1 MTDLKTPPARPTVS
15 SDAALAAT
23 GGLAN
28 LVGDAVLTLQ
38 KNLSEITLTPYLEVL
53 NIEQWLVLF
62 SLYGKPGLDQFN
74 NLEKLDFPVDKAV
87 AGLTRLISKVENS
100 EQQNNILSK
109 LVEYYNNYVN
119 EKARL
124 DELTKTAKDATKKK
138 NDYRKAFNSRV
149 ATFTTELNNLVPDA
163 NKELLVQRQQK
174 IDNAVAFEK
183 RKKKREAGIIAIL
196 KGVQSAVIDNCD
208 DDYIDVATTMMMEE
222 AENTKEI
229 VDRANKA
236 NETKPGIVP
245 NPKSS
250 EGTNMIFKAG
260 RMNTETREKIQRGF
274 AKNKKK

>member
-87 AGLTRLISKVENS
+87 AGLTTLISKDENS

-138 NDYRKAFNSRV
+138 NDYRKTFSSRV
-149 ATFTTELNNLVPDA
+149 ATFTTELKDLVPDA
-163 NKELLVQRQQK
+163 NKQLLVQRQQK
-174 IDNAVAFEK
+174 IDNQIAYEK
-183 RKKKREAGIIAIL
+183 RQKKREAGIIAII

-208 DDYIDVATTMMMEE
+208 DDYIEVATSMMKDE
-222 AENTKEI
+222 ASDTREM
-229 VDRANKA
+229 VDRAYEANKI
-236 NETKPGIVP
+236 NPELVP
-245 NPKSS
+245 HPKSS
-250 EGTNMIFKAG
+250 EGTKLIYKAG
-260 RMNTETREKIQRGF
+260 RMTTETREKIQRGF
-274 AKNKKK
+274 TKNKKK